1 MPSAEDIRLFSCAWF
16 VRDIHSF
23 RNNDVGCESL
33 EKESKVM
40 KTQSTGIGIYI
51 TEETN
56 PL

>member
-1 MPSAEDIRLFSCAWF
+1 MPSAEDIRLLSCAWF

-23 RNNDVGCESL
+23 RNNKVGCESL
-33 EKESKVM
+33 EKKSKVM
-40 KTQSTGIGIYI
+40 KPQSTGIDIYI